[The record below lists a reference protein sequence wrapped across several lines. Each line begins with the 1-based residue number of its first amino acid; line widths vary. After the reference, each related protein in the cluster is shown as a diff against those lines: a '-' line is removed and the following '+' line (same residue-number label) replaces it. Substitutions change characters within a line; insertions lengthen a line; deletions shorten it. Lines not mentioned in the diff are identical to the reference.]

1 MAVYRT
7 KTFSKF
13 ARKNGLAD
21 GALRTAAQEVLDGNA
36 DADLGGG
43 LFKQRVAKQSSGK
56 SSGFRTLITHKTS
69 KHVFF
74 VHGFE
79 KNAKDNID
87 PTETKA
93 LKKLAKIL
101 GAYSQDEL
109 ETAVADGALFEIAEN
124 VDEDAQE

>member
-13 ARKNGLAD
+13 ARKNGLVD
-21 GALRTAAQEVLDGNA
+21 GTLQTAAQEILDGNP

-43 LFKQRVAKQSSGK
+43 LFKQRVAKQSGGK

-74 VHGFE
+74 VYGFE

-87 PTETKA
+87 ATETKA

-101 GAYSQDEL
+101 GAYSQREL

-124 VDEDAQE
+124 DDEDAQE